1 MVGKRE
7 GEKKKG
13 WFELINVFSGCE
25 SPDLSEDGFIKQK
38 NSLSTLI
45 ISLYRREQIVQVQEG
60 KT

>member
-25 SPDLSEDGFIKQK
+25 SPDLFEDGFIKQK
-38 NSLSTLI
+38 NSLSMLTK
-45 ISLYRREQIVQVQEG
+45 SLYGREQIVQVKE